1 MSDKIT
7 HERTLGQK
15 DIFLFCVSAVLLL
28 DTLAAGATMGPAVLF
43 WWILLTAVF
52 LIPFGAIS
60 AELGVAYPE
69 QGGIYA
75 WVKRAY
81 GLKWASRISWYYWAN
96 VAVWVPAIFILFAGV
111 FAQLF
116 FPDMTLFSQ
125 IVLGVVLIW
134 VVVLANIVALNVGKW
149 VPNAGAVIKLLIF
162 AVLIVGSFLY
172 AMDNGVANE
181 FTLATVLP
189 TFENGGLS
197 LQYLPA
203 VIYGMLGFELVSAS
217 SEEMK
222 NPRRD
227 IPRATFKSI
236 AVVVGAY
243 LFATTAILVAQPA
256 EEVDVV
262 EGLMDTLSMFFGGSN
277 AGDAFVL
284 LLGVGALY
292 TFFSNGVTWAMGAN
306 RAAAEAA
313 IDRELPAWF
322 GIESKRGTPV
332 GAAVLLGFAAS
343 VLLMLYGWL
352 AGSNEDLFWALFAF
366 SGVIFI
372 MPYVAM
378 CIAFVKLREQG
389 HGAVSDVEPTGLF
402 RFPGSPKVVKF
413 FAYLC
418 AAILTTT
425 IILFI
430 YTPGEGVHWEVLW
443 GSLAVLLLG
452 EAVIYRKTS
461 IAAEQVSALGE
472 SG

>member
-1 MSDKIT
+1 MLDKIK
-7 HERTLGQK
+7 HEKTLGQR

-28 DTLAAGATMGPAVLF
+28 DTLAAGATMGATVLF
-43 WWILLTAVF
+43 WWAFLTAIF

-81 GLKWASRISWYYWAN
+81 GLRWASRISWYYWAN

-116 FPDMTLFSQ
+116 FPDMSLAAQ
-125 IVLGVVLIW
+125 IVLGVALIW
-134 VVVLANIVALNVGKW
+134 VVVLANVVTLNVGKW
-149 VPNAGAVIKLLIF
+149 VPNAGATIKLLIF
-162 AVLIVGSFLY
+162 AVLIVGSVLY
-172 AMDNGVANE
+172 AMDNGIAND

-189 TFENGGLS
+189 TLENGGFS

-243 LFATTAILVAQPA
+243 VLATTAILVAQPA
-256 EEVDVV
+256 GEVDVV
-262 EGLMDTLSMFFGGSN
+262 EGLMDTLSLFFGGSSL
-277 AGDAFVL
+277 GDAFVL

-322 GIESKRGTPV
+322 GVESKRGTPF

-343 VLLMLYGWL
+343 ILLILYGYL

-372 MPYVAM
+372 IPYVAM
-378 CIAFVKLREQG
+378 CAAFVTLRDQDAARGGQIER
-389 HGAVSDVEPTGLF
+389 AGLF
-402 RFPGSPKVVKF
+402 RFPGSPGLVKF

-418 AAILTTT
+418 AAVLSTT
-425 IILFI
+425 ILLFI

-452 EAVIYRKTS
+452 ELVIYKKS
-461 IAAEQVSALGE
+461 GAVAAVDSVSLTQ
-472 SG
+472 

>member
-1 MSDKIT
+1 MLDKIK
-7 HERTLGQK
+7 HEKTLGQR

-28 DTLAAGATMGPAVLF
+28 DTLAAGATMGATVLF
-43 WWILLTAVF
+43 WWAFLTAIF

-81 GLKWASRISWYYWAN
+81 GLRWASRISWYYWAN

-116 FPDMTLFSQ
+116 FPDMSLAAQ
-125 IVLGVVLIW
+125 IVLGVALIW
-134 VVVLANIVALNVGKW
+134 VVVLANVVTLNVGKW
-149 VPNAGAVIKLLIF
+149 VPNAGATIKLLIF
-162 AVLIVGSFLY
+162 AVLIVGSVLY
-172 AMDNGVANE
+172 AMDNGIAND

-189 TFENGGLS
+189 TLENGGFS

-243 LFATTAILVAQPA
+243 VLATTAILVAQPA
-256 EEVDVV
+256 GEVDVV
-262 EGLMDTLSMFFGGSN
+262 EGLMDTLSLFFGGSTI
-277 AGDAFVL
+277 GDAFVL

-322 GIESKRGTPV
+322 GVESKRGTPV

-343 VLLMLYGWL
+343 ILLILYGYL

-378 CIAFVKLREQG
+378 CAAFVTLRDQDAARGGQIER
-389 HGAVSDVEPTGLF
+389 AGLF
-402 RFPGSPKVVKF
+402 RFPGSPRLVKF

-418 AAILTTT
+418 AAVLSTT
-425 IILFI
+425 ILLFI

-452 EAVIYRKTS
+452 ELVIYKK
-461 IAAEQVSALGE
+461 
-472 SG
+472 SGAVVAVDSVGLTQ